1 MQVGTEQARLI
12 RIVAADDEPLIRM
25 DLRETLA
32 GLGYEVVGEAGDG
45 SQAVKLARELRPD
58 VVIMDIKMPE
68 MDGIEAANILT
79 SEQVAPVLL
88 LTAYSDRELIERAKG
103 AGVMNYLVKP
113 FRAESLAPAIEV
125 TLAAWAAMQQ
135 LDHEVETLQDRLEST
150 ESELGDLRDQLE
162 ARKLIE
168 RAKGMLMQRR
178 NVGEQEAFRII
189 QKRSMDSRKS
199 MREVAKEIID
209 AYSLTDDLAKS

>member
-1 MQVGTEQARLI
+1 MHDATEQARPI

-25 DLRETLA
+25 DLRETLN

-45 SQAVKLARELRPD
+45 NQAVKLARDLHPD

-68 MDGIEAANILT
+68 MDGIEAAHVLT

-125 TLAAWAAMQQ
+125 TMATWSNLQQ
-135 LDHEVETLQDRLEST
+135 LDHQVGSLQGQLDT
-150 ESELGDLRDQLE
+150 TQGELDTLRDQLE
-162 ARKLIE
+162 ARKFIE
-168 RAKGMLMQRR
+168 RAKGLLMQRKG
-178 NVGEQEAFRII
+178 VSEQEAFRII

-199 MREVAKEIID
+199 MRDVAREIID
-209 AYSLTDDLAKS
+209 AYSLTDDLAKQ